1 MAIRIVITGLGGR
14 GQDWVREVRAA
25 PAFDLAGCV
34 EIDPNV
40 LEKAAAQQNLPIES
54 CFPTLDAALDR
65 VACDAVIVAT
75 SIESHVDACEQA
87 LARKLAVLVEK
98 PFTQNLGDAVRLVSL
113 ANTTRTPLLV
123 AQNYRY
129 MRSFR
134 TARRLIQEGRLGKV
148 GMVVMQYYR
157 VRHEMAASLAR
168 LTNSVLWGA
177 SVHHLDA
184 VRFMLSQEAQSVTA
198 DVFTPPWSSLPHG
211 ASLHALLSMDD
222 GARVSYTAT
231 YESSGHEFFE
241 GGQEFYARFVGEL
254 ATLHVFQRWLILY
267 EGGKLPRLIRRGA
280 RKTTEEQNLLGQL
293 ERAFLYGEPA
303 EVSGRDNL
311 NTVAL
316 LEACIKSAAEKRSIE
331 PRELFNGAA

>member
-1 MAIRIVITGLGGR
+1 MAIRVVIVGVGGR

-25 PAFDLAGCV
+25 PQFELTGCV
-34 EIDPNV
+34 EIDPDV
-40 LEKAAAQQNLPIES
+40 RESAAARLNLVEEL

-65 VACDAVIVAT
+65 VGCDAVIVAT
-75 SIESHVDACEQA
+75 SVDSHVAACEQA
-87 LARKLAVLVEK
+87 LSRHLAVLVEK
-98 PFTQNLGDAVRLVSL
+98 PFTRDLDDAIRLVSL
-113 ANTTRTPLLV
+113 AEAKNIPLLV

-134 TARRLIQEGRLGKV
+134 TARRLIQEGRLGQV

-157 VRHEMAASLAR
+157 VRHEMAASLAK

-184 VRFMLSQEAQSVTA
+184 IRFMLAQEAQSVTA
-198 DVFTPPWSSLPHG
+198 DVFTPPWSSLPEG
-211 ASLHALLSMDD
+211 ASLHAQLSMD
-222 GARVSYTAT
+222 GGTRVSYTAT

-254 ATLHVFQRWLILY
+254 ATLHVFQRWLFLY
-267 EGGKLPRLIRRGA
+267 ERGKLPRVIRRGA

-293 ERAFLYGEPA
+293 ERAVRYGEPA

-311 NTVAL
+311 QTVAI
-316 LEACIKSAAEKRSIE
+316 LEACVRSAAEKRSIE
-331 PRELFNGAA
+331 PGELLNGAA

>member
-1 MAIRIVITGLGGR
+1 MAIRIVIAGLGGR
-14 GQDWVREVRAA
+14 GQDWVREVRGA
-25 PAFDLAGCV
+25 PAFELTGCV
-34 EIDPNV
+34 ETDPDV
-40 LEKAAAQQNLPIES
+40 LQSAAARLSVPAES
-54 CFPTLDAALDR
+54 CFTTLDAALDR
-65 VACDAVIVAT
+65 VDCDAVIVAT
-75 SIESHVDACEQA
+75 SVDSHVAACEQA
-87 LARKLAVLVEK
+87 LSRQLAVLVEK
-98 PFTQNLGDAVRLVSL
+98 PFTQTLDDAVRLVSL
-113 ANTTRTPLLV
+113 AETTRTPLLV

-157 VRHEMAASLAR
+157 VPHEMAASLAK

-184 VRFMLSQEAQSVTA
+184 IRFVLAQEAQSVTA
-198 DVFTPPWSSLPHG
+198 DVFTPPWSSLLEG
-211 ASLHALLSMDD
+211 ASLNALLSMDD

-254 ATLHVFQRWLILY
+254 ATLHVFQRWLMLY
-267 EGGKLPRLIRRGA
+267 ERGKLPRLIRRGA
-280 RKTTEEQNLLGQL
+280 RKITEEQNLLGQL
-293 ERAFLYGEPA
+293 ERTLLHGEPA

-311 NTVAL
+311 HTVAL
-316 LEACIKSAAEKRSIE
+316 LEACIRSSAEKRSIE

>member
-1 MAIRIVITGLGGR
+1 MAIRIVIAGLGGR

-25 PAFDLAGCV
+25 PAFELAGCV
-34 EIDPNV
+34 EIDPDV
-40 LEKAAAQQNLPIES
+40 LQGAAARLNLLAEL
-54 CFPTLDAALDR
+54 CFPTLDEALGQ
-65 VACDAVIVAT
+65 VECDAVIVAT
-75 SIESHVDACEQA
+75 SVDSHVAACEQA
-87 LARKLAVLVEK
+87 LSRKLAVMVEK
-98 PFTQNLGDAVRLVSL
+98 PFTQSLGDAVRLVSL
-113 ANTTRTPLLV
+113 AETTTTPLLV

-157 VRHEMAASLAR
+157 VNHEMAASLAK

-184 VRFMLSQEAQSVTA
+184 IRFMLAQEARSVTA
-198 DVFTPPWSSLPHG
+198 DAFTPPWSSLREG
-211 ASLHALLSMDD
+211 ASLHALLSMED
-222 GARVSYTAT
+222 GTRVSYTAT

-241 GGQEFYARFVGEL
+241 RGQEFYARFVGEL
-254 ATLHVFQRWLILY
+254 ATLHVFQRWLVLY
-267 EGGKLPRLIRRGA
+267 ERGKLPRVIRRGA
-280 RKTTEEQNLLGQL
+280 RKPTEERNLLNQL

-311 NTVAL
+311 QTVAI
-316 LEACIKSAAEKRSIE
+316 LEACVRSAAEKRSIE
-331 PRELFNGAA
+331 PRELLNGAA